1 MKLTPVCSGI
11 ELSRGQQQVSRE
23 TNGRSIDSRSLVPV
37 RIPRGPASTS
47 PVALPH
53 VDDESRFVSC
63 SSEAAY
69 SRVSL

>member
-23 TNGRSIDSRSLVPV
+23 TNGRSIGSRSLVPV
-37 RIPRGPASTS
+37 RVLRGSASTS
-47 PVALPH
+47 LVALPH
-53 VDDESRFVSC
+53 ADDESRFVSC